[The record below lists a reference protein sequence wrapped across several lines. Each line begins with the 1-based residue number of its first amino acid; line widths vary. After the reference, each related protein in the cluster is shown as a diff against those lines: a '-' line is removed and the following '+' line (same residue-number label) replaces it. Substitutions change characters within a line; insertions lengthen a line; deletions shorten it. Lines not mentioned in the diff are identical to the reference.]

1 MFRKIGLIICL
12 VIATILGF
20 FGYKELSIDRTNLY
34 KSVPA
39 QITTVNMTDRVSQSQ
54 SSVSNVTIVNRTTT
68 YQLTA
73 NYTYTVNNRN
83 YVGSYPLGQYSS
95 YLMAQNEINSIMGTP
110 ARKNIT
116 VFYEIAAPNRSVLN
130 VAKNNS
136 IGYFIGAVVFVIIGL
151 IINFTTNVTFSLPYS
166 NPYQQPNVVIYNNN

>member
-1 MFRKIGLIICL
+1 MFRKVGLIICL
-12 VIATILGF
+12 VIAAILGY
-20 FGYKELSIDRTNLY
+20 FGYRELSVDRTNLY
-34 KSVPA
+34 KSIPA
-39 QITTVNMTDRVSQSQ
+39 LITNVSMTDKVTQSQ

-73 NYTYTVNNRN
+73 NYSYTVNNKN
-83 YVGSYPLGQYSS
+83 YAGSYPLGQYSS
-95 YLMAQNEINSIMGTP
+95 YLMAQNEINNLMSN
-110 ARKNIT
+110 ASRKNIT
-116 VFYEIAAPNRSVLN
+116 VFYEIASPNRSVLN

-166 NPYQQPNVVIYNNN
+166 NPYQQSNVVIYNNN